1 MEKRIVRLT
10 ESDLRR
16 IVKRV
21 ISEQSKPK
29 ELNNLIHHANVKHPQ
44 YNPMGL
50 RIADIIKQNGGI
62 DNVLDTL
69 SDSGVDNN
77 QRYEIGKV
85 IMDNFGG
92 ESSTPRSIKD
102 KIEDWREETT
112 GEEIASFG
120 RKMFKAERETSSE
133 ADPAMFKNG
142 KLNTRAFKKPSTS
155 AGSL

>member
-62 DNVLDTL
+62 DNVLETL

-77 QRYEIGKV
+77 QRYDIGRV

-102 KIEDWREETT
+102 KIEDWRGQTT
-112 GEEIASFG
+112 GEKISG
-120 RKMFKAERETSSE
+120 MFKADRETSSE

>member
-1 MEKRIVRLT
+1 MGIVRLT

-62 DNVLDTL
+62 DNVLETL
-69 SDSGVDNN
+69 GESGVNDA
-77 QRYEIGKV
+77 QRYEIGTV

-102 KIEDWREETT
+102 KIIDWREENT
-112 GEEIASFG
+112 GEKIS
-120 RKMFKAERETSSE
+120 RMFKPERSTSAEE
-133 ADPAMFKNG
+133 DPAMFKNG
-142 KLNTRAFKKPSTS
+142 KLNTRAFKKP
-155 AGSL
+155 GSVTQN

>member
-1 MEKRIVRLT
+1 MGIVRLT

-62 DNVLDTL
+62 DNVLETL
-69 SDSGVDNN
+69 GESGVNDA
-77 QRYEIGKV
+77 QRYEIGTV

-102 KIEDWREETT
+102 KIIDWRGQTT
-112 GEEIASFG
+112 GEKISG
-120 RKMFKAERETSSE
+120 MFKAERSTAAEE
-133 ADPAMFKNG
+133 DPAMFKNG
-142 KLNTRAFKKPSTS
+142 KLNTRAFKKP
-155 AGSL
+155 GSVTQN